1 MYVVLAHVLLLGGVC
16 SSLNAYEAY
25 TINRAMRPGINLGN
39 ALEAPQEGEWGVT
52 LDESYFKLVASKG
65 FRSVRVPIRWSAH
78 ALATD
83 PYTIDPAFFERVEWV
98 IEQAFLNGLMVIINF
113 HHYEA
118 MYASPD
124 DELPRFLGLWK
135 QVADRFQH
143 HSNNRLLF
151 EIFNEP
157 HDAFTPE
164 KWNQVIPQALAV
176 IRESNPRRTVLV
188 GTAEWGGIWHMDKL
202 VLPADD
208 NLILTIHYY
217 EPFQFTHQGAEWSG
231 PQAQEWLGTRF
242 EGTEEEVQLIRSHMD
257 QIVAFASRTGIPV
270 NIGEFGSYKVADAE
284 SRAIWTDTVARIFE
298 SYGFSWHYWEFAS
311 SFGIYDP
318 ETGFFN
324 QPLLEAL
331 IPGSLA
337 PVP

>member
-78 ALATD
+78 ALAAD

-124 DELPRFLGLWK
+124 DELPGFLVCG
-135 QVADRFQH
+135 
-143 HSNNRLLF
+143 S
-151 EIFNEP
+151 
-157 HDAFTPE
+157 
-164 KWNQVIPQALAV
+164 KWLTVFST
-176 IRESNPRRTVLV
+176 IRITGCFLRSLMSPMMLSLRRS
-188 GTAEWGGIWHMDKL
+188 GI
-202 VLPADD
+202 
-208 NLILTIHYY
+208 
-217 EPFQFTHQGAEWSG
+217 
-231 PQAQEWLGTRF
+231 R
-242 EGTEEEVQLIRSHMD
+242 
-257 QIVAFASRTGIPV
+257 
-270 NIGEFGSYKVADAE
+270 
-284 SRAIWTDTVARIFE
+284 
-298 SYGFSWHYWEFAS
+298 
-311 SFGIYDP
+311 
-318 ETGFFN
+318 
-324 QPLLEAL
+324 
-331 IPGSLA
+331 
-337 PVP
+337 